1 VHEDR
6 VSAVA
11 EPPQFSTWAF
21 VAACAIAGALAVPL
35 DAVASPVSTL
45 VAGLFGFLGLR
56 LWRWSGLSGSLKTGA
71 NGRFERVV
79 WPAASL
85 GLGLLVGLLLL
96 GVIRLAIEPNVPA
109 AGARIAEAAAL
120 PVWRRV
126 VIIYV
131 AAVGE
136 ELVFRL
142 ILLSMVTGVTMRF
155 LRRAICVPSRG
166 VVWGSIGLSAFAF
179 AAVHLPVSPPR
190 QRGARPP
197 EGNEEDE
204 RMKQTPL
211 EMLTAYV
218 RAFETLRAD
227 EVIPFYDLPCTF
239 IRTDGV
245 WVVQD
250 EPTALVLAAHLIE
263 HAKGQGYCRTEV
275 SELTSRALASGLQE
289 LGGVFVRYDASDSEI
304 GHFGFTYIVRA
315 VSDRWKIVVAVAHDP
330 RTEVT
335 PLLPLARD

>member
-1 VHEDR
+1 MHEDR

-11 EPPQFSTWAF
+11 EPPPVSTWAF

-142 ILLSMVTGVTMRF
+142 ILLSVVTGVTMRF
-155 LRRAICVPSRG
+155 LRRANCVPSRG
-166 VVWGSIGLSAFAF
+166 VVWGSIGLSAFVF
-179 AAVHLPVSPPR
+179 AAVHLPAWSAV
-190 QRGARPP
+190 G
-197 EGNEEDE
+197 
-204 RMKQTPL
+204 PL
-211 EMLTAYV
+211 SFGLALTV
-218 RAFETLRAD
+218 MTLN
-227 EVIPFYDLPCTF
+227 
-239 IRTDGV
+239 G
-245 WVVQD
+245 
-250 EPTALVLAAHLIE
+250 
-263 HAKGQGYCRTEV
+263 
-275 SELTSRALASGLQE
+275 
-289 LGGVFVRYDASDSEI
+289 LGGVVFGYVFVTRGIVAAMWAHAGADCAIQLI
-304 GHFGFTYIVRA
+304 G
-315 VSDRWKIVVAVAHDP
+315 
-330 RTEVT
+330 
-335 PLLPLARD
+335 PLT